1 MIKLKQIL
9 LQLLYIWNGE
19 ISMLTIEEYITRRKK
34 DLEINEFDENKITEN
49 ATALNQ
55 IVNEYFEKY
64 IEENTNKLIKTS
76 AQVNNFRKQI
86 DHYSIEVQDYLVE
99 AYSTSGKYIHR
110 PVENVLKE
118 DRFLFIRDT
127 DEEIEKLVFDSVEV
141 LKDKLPYLETAP
153 LTIEKLIREYI
164 DERKKCYKKDNIPN
178 IHPKINE
185 WINETEVNHNVSLP
199 AFADELA
206 LTFSEQEKMWP
217 PKRKTIDERLNLTYY
232 KYDYKTE
239 GNRFNLNE
247 LYEEIPGKPFLKN
260 QKKYLEV
267 LVMYYWLHSIDT
279 DEEYWHEY
287 LNKFSL

>member
-1 MIKLKQIL
+1 VL

-34 DLEINEFDENKITEN
+34 DLEINELDENKITEN
-49 ATALNQ
+49 ETALNK

-86 DHYSIEVQDYLVE
+86 DHHSIEVQDYLVE

-141 LKDKLPYLETAP
+141 LKDKLPYLKTA
-153 LTIEKLIREYI
+153 
-164 DERKKCYKKDNIPN
+164 
-178 IHPKINE
+178 
-185 WINETEVNHNVSLP
+185 
-199 AFADELA
+199 
-206 LTFSEQEKMWP
+206 
-217 PKRKTIDERLNLTYY
+217 
-232 KYDYKTE
+232 
-239 GNRFNLNE
+239 
-247 LYEEIPGKPFLKN
+247 
-260 QKKYLEV
+260 
-267 LVMYYWLHSIDT
+267 
-279 DEEYWHEY
+279 
-287 LNKFSL
+287 